1 MSLSKA
7 KPKTQAMESKLAFM
21 SAINAGLLSE
31 NPSDDNYAGNFMFMG
46 VDNQGTESETLLFK
60 HILTRKYIKL

>member
-1 MSLSKA
+1 
-7 KPKTQAMESKLAFM
+7 MESKLAFM